1 MSFDR
6 SKAVAVLTGV
16 VSLLLGITYLILVQ
30 VLDSRGEMVPAP
42 TGLATRSSLMVYS
55 HSLSFEEAY
64 SCKKKTNLLC

>member
-16 VSLLLGITYLILVQ
+16 VSLLLGIAYLILVQ

-42 TGLATRSSLMVYS
+42 TGLAAGSSSMIYLQPQLQETS
-55 HSLSFEEAY
+55 TL
-64 SCKKKTNLLC
+64 